1 MDQATLARIFE
12 PFFTTKP
19 SGQGTGLGLSVVYGI
34 MQQHGGAITAYSE
47 PGKGTMFQLYFP
59 AAAAAATA
67 QPTPHEDVRGHD
79 AHVLYVDDEAALVF
93 LVTQMLELLGYH
105 VTGCTETAQALQ
117 AFQTRPHDF
126 DAVIT
131 DLAMP
136 GMSGLELAS
145 ALLHIRPDVP
155 IVLSS
160 GYISPED
167 WAAAQRLGIR
177 HLILKPNLVQE
188 LAQMLH
194 SLLVEQRRGEEE
206 SNKT

>member
-1 MDQATLARIFE
+1 VDANTARISADLQAGPYVRLSVSDNGHGMDQATLARIFE

-47 PGKGTMFQLYFP
+47 PGKGTMFQVYFP
-59 AAAAAATA
+59 AADTAATA
-67 QPTPHEDVRGHD
+67 QLTPHEDMRGHD
-79 AHVLYVDDEAALVF
+79 AHILYVDDEATLVF
-93 LVTQMLELLGYH
+93 LMTQLLELLGYH
-105 VTGCTETAQALQ
+105 ITGCTDAAQALQ
-117 AFQTRPHDF
+117 AFQARPHDF
-126 DAVIT
+126 NAVIT

-155 IVLSS
+155 IVLAT

-167 WAAAQRLGIR
+167 RA
-177 HLILKPNLVQE
+177 
-188 LAQMLH
+188 
-194 SLLVEQRRGEEE
+194 
-206 SNKT
+206 